1 MYELMLKKIIS
12 NCILFGT
19 RTQYKTCI
27 RSRPYVGY
35 INGQILYTDTLCS
48 PLHSND
54 KIINSSRC
62 RNK

>member
-27 RSRPYVGY
+27 RSRAYVEY
-35 INGQILYTDTLCS
+35 INGQILCTHTFSYVFAA
-48 PLHSND
+48 PL
-54 KIINSSRC
+54 K
-62 RNK
+62 